1 MRGRVKDCGGG
12 PHGAQGG
19 MDATPA
25 NLEPAKMEEPGYRDP
40 PSFAVEAQGQALTF
54 YPGGAERLDA
64 MLALI
69 DSSQVCLKLCFY
81 IFAEDASSQRVR
93 DALAAAARRGVDVK
107 LVIDG
112 FGATASEGFF
122 QPLCDA
128 GGEVWR
134 FSAKWTQRYLIRNHQ
149 KMVIVDNKRAM
160 VGGFNVEDSYF
171 EPPQANGWND
181 LGMVIEGSLVEKLD
195 RWFDRMQGWVS
206 QPHPRWR
213 TIRRIVREWDA
224 GEGAVQLLV
233 GGPTRG
239 LSSWAR
245 CVSNDLMRGE
255 RLDMMM
261 AYFSPPRRL
270 VRRIARIAAKG
281 HTKLVLAGKS
291 DNGATIG
298 AARALY
304 RPMLKKGAMVWE
316 FVPCKLHT
324 KLIVLDDRVYV
335 GSANFDMRS
344 LYINLELMVLIEDA
358 ALAERMREFIAQHAD
373 ASLAITPAVHKLR
386 ATWWNRLRWRLSWF
400 LVGVLDYTVS
410 RRLNL
415 GL

>member
-1 MRGRVKDCGGG
+1 
-12 PHGAQGG
+12 

-25 NLEPAKMEEPGYRDP
+25 DLEPAKMEEPGYRDP
-40 PSFAVEAQGQALTF
+40 PPFAIDAQGQALTF
-54 YPGGAERLDA
+54 YPGGPDRLDA

-69 DSSQVCLKLCFY
+69 DSARVCLKLCFY

-93 DALAAAARRGVDVK
+93 DALVAAARRGVDVK

-112 FGATASEGFF
+112 FGAAASQAFF

-149 KMVIVDNKRAM
+149 KMVIVDNARAM

-171 EPPQANGWND
+171 EPPHANGWND
-181 LGMVIEGSLVEKLD
+181 LGVVIEGSLVERLD
-195 RWFDRMQGWVS
+195 RWFDLMQRWVS
-206 QPHPRWR
+206 QPNPRWR

-224 GEGAVQLLV
+224 GEGTVQLLV

-245 CVSNDLMRGE
+245 CVSNDLIRGE
-255 RLDMMM
+255 RLDMIM

-270 VRRIARIAAKG
+270 VRRISRIAAKG
-281 HTKLVLAGKS
+281 DTKLVLAGKS

-304 RPMLKKGAMVWE
+304 RQMLRKGAMVWE

-324 KLIVLDDRVYV
+324 KLIVLDERVYI

-358 ALAERMREFIAQHAD
+358 ALAERMRAFIAHHAE
-373 ASLAITPAVHKLR
+373 ASLAITPDVHEVR

>member
-1 MRGRVKDCGGG
+1 ME
-12 PHGAQGG
+12 
-19 MDATPA
+19 ATPA
-25 NLEPAKMEEPGYRDP
+25 ELDPAKMEEPGYRDP
-40 PSFAVEAQGQALTF
+40 PPFTMEAQGQKLAF
-54 YPGGAERLDA
+54 YPAGADRLEA
-64 MLALI
+64 LLALI
-69 DSSQVCLKLCFY
+69 ASAHVSLKVCFY
-81 IFAEDASSQRVR
+81 IFAEDATSHRVR
-93 DALAAAARRGVDVK
+93 DALADAARRGAKVS

-112 FGATASEGFF
+112 FGAAATDAFF
-122 QPLCDA
+122 APLREA
-128 GGEVWR
+128 GGEICR
-134 FSAKWTQRYLIRNHQ
+134 FSSKWSQRYLIRNHQ
-149 KMVIVDNKRAM
+149 KMVIADGARAM

-181 LGMVIEGSLVEKLD
+181 LGIVIEGSLVDMLG
-195 RWFDRMQGWVS
+195 RWFDRMHDWVS

-213 TIRRIVREWDA
+213 AIRRIVREWDQ
-224 GEGAVQLLV
+224 GTGPVQLLV

-245 CVSNDLMRGE
+245 CVSNDLIRGE

-304 RPMLKKGAMVWE
+304 RPMLRKGAQVWE

-358 ALAERMREFIAQHAD
+358 ALAERMRAFIAQHAD
-373 ASLAITPAVHKLR
+373 ASLAITPDVHEVR
-386 ATWWNRLRWRLSWF
+386 ATWWNKLRWRLSWF